1 MTAEVQMKRIYLLGS
16 FNMDLTIRAPY
27 QPESGETLKGSDFM
41 ITPGGKG
48 ANQAYACAN
57 LGGDVV
63 MSGCVGKDEFGDRLL
78 TGLKSVGADVS
89 RVRRA
94 DRTTGVAVITVIGG
108 DNRIILDEGA
118 NGEVC
123 EADAERLLADAKRGD
138 YFMTQLEN
146 PLPAVGAALRIA
158 KERGLFTVFNPAPAN
173 AAAREFVPYA
183 DLITPN
189 RKELKLMSGKEGV
202 EEGCAELL
210 RAGAGAVLVT
220 LGKEGSLYV
229 SEKSRFRG
237 PCIDVGEAIDTTAA
251 GDTFCGALTV
261 RLAEGC
267 DMEKAVK
274 FAALCSGI
282 AVTRRGAQASIPD
295 RKEADA
301 LFGTLKL

>member
-1 MTAEVQMKRIYLLGS
+1 MKRIYLLGS

-89 RVRRA
+89 RVRKTE
-94 DRTTGVAVITVIGG
+94 RTTGVAVITVIGG

-173 AAAREFVPYA
+173 AAAREFVRYA

-189 RKELKLMSGKEGV
+189 RKELRLMSGKEGV
-202 EEGCAELL
+202 EEGCRELL
-210 RAGAGAVLVT
+210 RLGAGAVLAGVVEPASAT
-220 LGKEGSLYV
+220 PVIIEDDVMIGANAVVIEGV
-229 SEKSRFRG
+229 HVGRG
-237 PCIDVGEAIDTTAA
+237 AVVAA
-251 GDTFCGALTV
+251 GAVCVEDVPAGAV
-261 RLAEGC
+261 VAGC
-267 DMEKAVK
+267 PARVIKMKDEKTADK
-274 FAALCSGI
+274 TAL
-282 AVTRRGAQASIPD
+282 V
-295 RKEADA
+295 DA
-301 LFGTLKL
+301 LRSL